1 MSSLNARSSTWIA
14 LDTKLLAMIEE
25 ARRALEDSSL
35 DESKTQ
41 LTRGYI
47 KALREVRELPL
58 RDNSP
63 ASQIGSPDYN

>member
-1 MSSLNARSSTWIA
+1 
-14 LDTKLLAMIEE
+14 MIEE

-47 KALREVRELPL
+47 KALREIRELPL